1 MSKLKFFVFVSGV
14 ASGLLFGQGE
24 RATISGTVTD
34 ASGAVVP
41 QVRITVRNE
50 RTNIVNKA
58 ESNSTGLFVVPA
70 LPPGSYE
77 LTAEKQ
83 GFRTFKVSEIP
94 LSVGLAAT
102 IDVKLD
108 VGQISEAVQVT
119 AAAAQLESQSSGMG
133 ETIGTRAVAELPLLG
148 RDARQLSALAPGVI
162 PTRGQVGVGG
172 STIGFAG
179 NSRIAGG
186 LA

>member
-1 MSKLKFFVFVSGV
+1 MSKLKLFALFSVITSGV
-14 ASGLLFGQGE
+14 LFAQGE

-34 ASGAVVP
+34 STGAVVP

-50 RTNIVNKA
+50 KTNIVNKA

-83 GFRTFKVSEIP
+83 GLRTVKISEIP

-102 IDVKLD
+102 VGVKLEA
-108 VGQISEAVQVT
+108 GQISAQVQVT
-119 AAAAQLESQSSGMG
+119 APAPQLEAQSSGLG
-133 ETIGTRAVAELPLLG
+133 ETVATRPVAALPLLG
-148 RDARQLSALAPGVI
+148 
-162 PTRGQVGVGG
+162 
-172 STIGFAG
+172 
-179 NSRIAGG
+179 
-186 LA
+186 